1 MSFVYTTAIGK
12 LRKLSK
18 RIKIVRGGTSAGK
31 TYGVLPILIDRAT
44 KQSGLEISVVA
55 ETIPHLRRGAMKD
68 FIKIMQATNRFFDSN
83 WNRSLLTYRFAN
95 GSFIEFFSAEQP
107 DKLRGARRNILYI
120 NECNNVDF
128 ESYSQLAIRTSDEI
142 WLDYNPVA
150 QFWVDTELA
159 NDADAEMIV
168 LTYKDNEAL
177 SESIIKEI
185 EKAKDKAATSDYW
198 ANWWRVYGLGEIGTL
213 QEVVFSEWN
222 QIDAIPKDARLVGY
236 GLDFGYTNDPT
247 AVIAAYKM
255 DNKYYFD
262 EVLYQKGLTNSEI
275 ANHLKSLNVD
285 KGQYIICD
293 SAEPKSI
300 QELANYGFKVEGA
313 QKGADSIRISIDALK
328 RDRFYV
334 TKSSTNLIKE
344 LRSYTWAKDK
354 QGNVQDKPVDYM
366 NHAID
371 AVRYFALNNIV
382 NNTRGVYGFR

>member
-1 MSFVYTTAIGK
+1 
-12 LRKLSK
+12 
-18 RIKIVRGGTSAGK
+18 
-31 TYGVLPILIDRAT
+31 
-44 KQSGLEISVVA
+44 
-55 ETIPHLRRGAMKD
+55 
-68 FIKIMQATNRFFDSN
+68 MQATNRFFDSN

-222 QIDAIPKDARLVGY
+222 QIDSIPKDARLVGY

-313 QKGADSIRISIDALK
+313 QKGSDSIRISIDALK